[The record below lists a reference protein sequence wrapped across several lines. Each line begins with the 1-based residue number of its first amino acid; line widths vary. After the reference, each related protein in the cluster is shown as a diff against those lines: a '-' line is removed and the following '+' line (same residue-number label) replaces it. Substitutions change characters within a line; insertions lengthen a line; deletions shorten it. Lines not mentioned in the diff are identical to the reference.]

1 MSRNRAL
8 EELARMTFPKEEEEA
23 RKKPIGICSGRRGR
37 QTAASSNNRPAS
49 AANNRPTPTS
59 ASANR
64 PRQHTRLGLALVAS
78 QGNNPRYVED
88 LHEVILRYKIQESE

>member
-1 MSRNRAL
+1 M
-8 EELARMTFPKEEEEA
+8 EELARRTFPKEEEEA

-37 QTAASSNNRPAS
+37 QTAAS
-49 AANNRPTPTS
+49 ANNRPTPTS

-64 PRQHTRLGLALVAS
+64 PRQHSRLGLALVAS

-88 LHEVILRYKIQESE
+88 LHEVILREIRDMNSARLR